1 MKLNHDN
8 SSEILHKYYDIIEGP
23 QEHFHTVTKYIVSQQ
38 PELRDIAVRF
48 IISLGLLLDLVL
60 PS

>member
-1 MKLNHDN
+1 MA
-8 SSEILHKYYDIIEGP
+8 
-23 QEHFHTVTKYIVSQQ
+23 KYISDDVVCVHESFSQQ

-48 IISLGLLLDLVL
+48 IISLRLLLDDGL